1 MPKII
6 VPVVTIFDHNGKP
19 DCDANKKVIDYLI
32 QNGVDGILVLGST
45 GEFTELSMREKW
57 DFLAFYAEY
66 AAGRTELYA
75 GTGSVN
81 YQQTLELSNA
91 VYAMGYRAPLII
103 GPYYYGMDQDHIFTY
118 YDTLARNLKGNMYI
132 YNYPARSGHSISPE
146 TVRRLADRNSN
157 IVGLK
162 DTVSAPSHTGNICLA
177 MEGRPFEV
185 YSGFD
190 DQYLYNLSI
199 GGCGSI
205 GGLANFVPDIWR
217 DLIAATK
224 AEDFARTMKLA
235 GLLHRMMPMYELG
248 SSSSLLFKKLLV
260 CRGVDISPKAI
271 FPFDESDNAVFDQV
285 RQLMEDVLA
294 EYRSMQKDAGTG
306 SLTRD
311 SQYGGS
317 V

>member
-6 VPVVTIFDHNGKP
+6 VPVVTIFDHSGKP
-19 DCDANKKVIDYLI
+19 DPEANKKVIDFLI

-45 GEFTELSMREKW
+45 GEFTELSLREKW
-57 DFLAFYAEY
+57 DFLAFYADY
-66 AAGRTELYA
+66 AGGRTELYA

-81 YQQTLELSNA
+81 YQQTLELSNG

-103 GPYYYGMDQDHIFTY
+103 GPYYYGMDQEHIFTY
-118 YDTLARNLKGNMYI
+118 YDTLAHNLNGNMYI
-132 YNYPARSGHSISPE
+132 YNYPARSGHSVAPE
-146 TVRRLADRNSN
+146 TVRRLVDRNPN

-162 DTVSAPSHTGNICLA
+162 DTVSSPSHTGDICLA
-177 MEGRPFEV
+177 MAGKDFEV

-190 DQYLYNLSI
+190 DQYLYNLSV

-224 AEDFARTMKLA
+224 AEDFSKTMKLA
-235 GLLHRMMPMYELG
+235 GLLHRLMPIYEMG

-260 CRGVDISPKAI
+260 CRGVEISPKAI
-271 FPFDESDNAVFDQV
+271 FPFDESDNAVFNRV
-285 RQLMEDVLA
+285 RSLMEEVLE
-294 EYRSMQKDAGTG
+294 EYRR
-306 SLTRD
+306 L
-311 SQYGGS
+311 
-317 V
+317 